1 MQKSL
6 YNYFNENH
14 DVQKQVEAVKFE
26 RATINII
33 KITFY
38 FALKQSNISENMGVI
53 LKNVMKSGMTFNFC
67 EIRQDIKT
75 DLTEWIVELL
85 KKYFLFFFL
94 ASTPFVTN

>member
-38 FALKQSNISENMGVI
+38 FALK
-53 LKNVMKSGMTFNFC
+53 
-67 EIRQDIKT
+67 
-75 DLTEWIVELL
+75 
-85 KKYFLFFFL
+85 
-94 ASTPFVTN
+94 